1 MLPLQDKN
9 GKQNM
14 PSLDSKE
21 TVMQRVL
28 PDKSCDFCRTK
39 QLMHANLAM
48 QDLGKNYCDLIVSLS
63 SVLLVLSIGQNQ
75 LSNSG
80 ARDPFGGVHAYQ
92 PWKHSGMEKDEEWV

>member
-1 MLPLQDKN
+1 
-9 GKQNM
+9 
-14 PSLDSKE
+14 
-21 TVMQRVL
+21 MQRVL

-92 PWKHSGMEKDEEWV
+92 P